1 MIRYIIIL
9 LTFLITSYVGVCQE
23 KYWVFL
29 SDKAH
34 SVDDRSTYLDSRTID
49 RRIKMGLPKY
59 DSKDLPISNSYFE
72 LISQNTVEIKG
83 VSRWFNAICC
93 RANEDQIKKI
103 KSFSFVKD
111 VKRTV
116 KHLNTCRTVSEEISM
131 NNLME
136 RQITSLEGQYFYKN
150 NLTGKG
156 IRICVIDGG
165 FKGTKESPALKH
177 LFENKQVLK
186 SWDFHHKTE
195 NVYRYN
201 NHGTAVLS
209 CIAGKY
215 ENQIMGLAQSSEFL
229 LARTERV
236 LVENES
242 EEELWLMAME
252 WADANGADIINT
264 SLGYTSDEYFNY
276 QMDGETSLIARAVNL
291 AAKKGILVLVSAG
304 NSGDDDWKYI
314 ATPADAD
321 SALTVGAVTGSGL
334 HRDFSSFGPTS
345 DYRMKPNVVAFGDVM
360 GATKNGIE
368 KAYGTSFSCPL
379 VAGFAA
385 CVWEKHP
392 NKSNMEIFKL
402 VERSGS
408 LFPYFD
414 YAHGFGVP
422 KASFFFKDEEKNPTF
437 KIRKVKDS
445 VLVEII
451 DKSYL
456 NTGTQYMFMHVEYDQ
471 FNYQKNKRKVLEY
484 YETIYLHKDI
494 PYVINAS
501 QYKDRTLRFH
511 LNGYT
516 EKIQL

>member
-1 MIRYIIIL
+1 MSGEIL
-9 LTFLITSYVGVCQE
+9 G
-23 KYWVFL
+23 FL
-29 SDKAH
+29 SDKIH
-34 SVDDRSTYLDSRTID
+34 SIDDRSEYLDARTID
-49 RRIKMGLPKY
+49 RRIKLGLPKY
-59 DSKDLPISNSYFE
+59 DSKDLPISSSYLE
-72 LISQNTVEIKG
+72 LITENAVEIKG
-83 VSRWFNAICC
+83 ISRWFNAICC
-93 RANEDQIKKI
+93 KANEDQIRKI
-103 KSFSFVKD
+103 KSFPFVKD
-111 VKRTV
+111 VKQTV
-116 KHLNTCRTVSEEISM
+116 KQLNTCRTISEEITM
-131 NNLME
+131 NNLLE
-136 RQITSLEGQYFYKN
+136 RQITSLEGQYFQKN

-165 FKGTKESPALKH
+165 FKGARESPALKH
-177 LFENKQVLK
+177 LFDNKQVLK

-195 NVYRYN
+195 NVYRFN

-276 QMDGETSLIARAVNL
+276 QMDGETSLISRAVNL

-304 NSGDDDWKYI
+304 NSGDGDWKYM

-321 SALTVGAVTGSGL
+321 SALTIGAVTGSGL

-368 KAYGTSFSCPL
+368 RAYGTSFSCPL
-379 VAGFAA
+379 IAGFAA

-392 NKSNMEIFKL
+392 NKSNMEIFKM

-422 KASFFFKDEEKNPTF
+422 KASFFLKPKKKFQLLISENFRTASRLK
-437 KIRKVKDS
+437 
-445 VLVEII
+445 L
-451 DKSYL
+451 L
-456 NTGTQYMFMHVEYDQ
+456 
-471 FNYQKNKRKVLEY
+471 
-484 YETIYLHKDI
+484 
-494 PYVINAS
+494 IN
-501 QYKDRTLRFH
+501 H
-511 LNGYT
+511 
-516 EKIQL
+516 I

>member
-116 KHLNTCRTVSEEISM
+116 KHLNTCRTVSDEISI

-165 FKGTKESPALKH
+165 FKGAKESPALKH

-236 LVENES
+236 LVEN
-242 EEELWLMAME
+242 
-252 WADANGADIINT
+252 
-264 SLGYTSDEYFNY
+264 
-276 QMDGETSLIARAVNL
+276 ETSLIARAVNL

-414 YAHGFGVP
+414 YAHGFGIP
-422 KASFFFKDEEKNPTF
+422 KASFFFKDKEKNPTF

-445 VLVEII
+445 VLVEIL

-471 FNYQKNKRKVLEY
+471 FNYQKNKHKVLEY
-484 YETIYLHKDI
+484 YETIYLHRDI